1 MEYIPAKRLLIRNKD
16 TGWFGTDYTMNL
28 YRGCCHGCIYCDS
41 RSDCYRIEHF
51 DQVRAKENALPL
63 LRDELRRKIRPGI
76 VGLGSMSD
84 PYNPFEAELQLTRHA
99 LELLDAYQ
107 FGVAI
112 ATKSDLI
119 ARDID
124 VLSAM
129 RERVPVLCK
138 ITVTTTDEALAAQLE
153 PHAPSPARRLEAVQK
168 LASAGIFT
176 GILLMPVLPYLEDSV
191 ENVLS
196 VVEAAAQAG
205 ARFVYPAFGVTMRAG
220 QREYFLQRLAE
231 LSPDLPG
238 RYLRRY
244 GDRYECPSPHAK
256 ALWTAF
262 TRRCRELGLLYQM
275 QHITAAYQRGYGER
289 QLSFFD

>member
-1 MEYIPAKRLLIRNKD
+1 MEHIPAKRLLIRSKD

-84 PYNPFEAELQLTRHA
+84 PYNPFEEELQLTRHA

-107 FGVAI
+107 FGAAI

-124 VLSAM
+124 VLSTM

-153 PHAPSPARRLEAVQK
+153 PHAPSPWPQRGFLPGFCSCRCSPTWRIAWKMSCRWWRRRLRRAQGLSIRP
-168 LASAGIFT
+168 LA
-176 GILLMPVLPYLEDSV
+176 
-191 ENVLS
+191 
-196 VVEAAAQAG
+196 
-205 ARFVYPAFGVTMRAG
+205 
-220 QREYFLQRLAE
+220 
-231 LSPDLPG
+231 
-238 RYLRRY
+238 
-244 GDRYECPSPHAK
+244 
-256 ALWTAF
+256 
-262 TRRCRELGLLYQM
+262 
-275 QHITAAYQRGYGER
+275 
-289 QLSFFD
+289 